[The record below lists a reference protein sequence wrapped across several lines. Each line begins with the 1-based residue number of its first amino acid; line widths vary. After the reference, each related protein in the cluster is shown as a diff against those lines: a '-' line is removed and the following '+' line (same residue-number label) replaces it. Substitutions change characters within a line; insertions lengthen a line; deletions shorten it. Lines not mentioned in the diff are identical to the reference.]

1 MTSVRLFLAILALV
15 LSTHSTAWA
24 DHASDQRRLQELV
37 EALRMENAIPGISVA
52 IARGG
57 SRPLLAA
64 AGFSD
69 VENEVPVTPE
79 TSFFI
84 GSVSKNLFAAVV
96 LMLSE
101 EELIGLDDP
110 LSKFIEWPRGDE
122 VTVRMLL
129 DHTSGIPEY
138 MTEEIF
144 QADEGDI
151 PEFFKKRRSPTDILA
166 MMPSHELLFDPGSK
180 QDYCNTNFIL
190 VGLIIEKVTEKP
202 LAVVLEERVAKPIRL
217 ERMFLYGEST
227 AARARAS
234 GYSGATQWGA
244 VDGELVDCTFA
255 DNALPDSADG
265 SVVTSAADLLGY
277 HRALRNGELLTPTSW
292 EAMNTVKP
300 GMHNGLS
307 YLLGEGLFGP
317 YAGNV
322 GRAMGHVAFSVY
334 FSDHDLYVV
343 MLLNRGD
350 SQIKLGQLLEPWL
363 DTGASH

>member
-1 MTSVRLFLAILALV
+1 MVLSVVGRFRMTRVRLFLAILALV

-24 DHASDQRRLQELV
+24 DHPSDQRRLQELV
-37 EALRMENAIPGISVA
+37 EALRMENGIPGISVA

-96 LMLSE
+96 LMLAE

-202 LAVVLEERVAKPIRL
+202 LAVVLEERVAKPMRL

-227 AARARAS
+227 ATRARAR

-244 VDGELVDCTFA
+244 VDGA
-255 DNALPDSADG
+255 
-265 SVVTSAADLLGY
+265 SVPLITTSQS
-277 HRALRNGELLTPTSW
+277 RP
-292 EAMNTVKP
+292 P
-300 GMHNGLS
+300 
-307 YLLGEGLFGP
+307 
-317 YAGNV
+317 
-322 GRAMGHVAFSVY
+322 FS
-334 FSDHDLYVV
+334 FTL
-343 MLLNRGD
+343 
-350 SQIKLGQLLEPWL
+350 
-363 DTGASH
+363 